1 MTSKLREWKHITGDK
16 TGTGD
21 ASDAAQIEVLLRVDG

>member
-1 MTSKLREWKHITGDK
+1 MTGKSGAWKHITGDK

-21 ASDAAQIEVLLRVDG
+21 VSDAAQIEVLL